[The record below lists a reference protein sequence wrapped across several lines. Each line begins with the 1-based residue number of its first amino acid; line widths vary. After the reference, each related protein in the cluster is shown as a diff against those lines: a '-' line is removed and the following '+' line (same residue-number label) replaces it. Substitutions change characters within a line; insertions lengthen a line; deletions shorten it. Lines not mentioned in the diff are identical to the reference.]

1 MASPCARARDFP
13 RVTSSRD
20 AAGRRSRSA
29 ERRGPIEIDVGRL
42 RRVIVGRDPELSRIR
57 DLVESAR
64 GGRGGALVIAGEAG
78 IGKSALIQEALAG
91 FTDQRWLQGAEA
103 ERDLP
108 YAALGTLCL
117 PYVDRFGVLSEA
129 HRCTRC
135 RSFGSPLPEG

>member
-1 MASPCARARDFP
+1 MSAASVASPCARARDFP

-64 GGRGGALVIAGEAG
+64 GGQGGALVIAGEAG

-91 FTDQRWLQGAEA
+91 FTD
-103 ERDLP
+103 
-108 YAALGTLCL
+108 
-117 PYVDRFGVLSEA
+117 
-129 HRCTRC
+129 
-135 RSFGSPLPEG
+135 